1 MRLLIVEDDTDVR
14 DLLIELC
21 EDEGYDADGAG
32 SVAAAKAALQEQG
45 YDLVILD
52 LWLPDGSG
60 SAVLRELR
68 RVGSAVPVVVC
79 SGRPDG
85 VLRTRM
91 FEAGA
96 DAVLE
101 KPFSCNELIARVRA
115 LLRRPHG
122 GDAALMAD
130 QSAGSLWSSRAGEAG

>member
-21 EDEGYDADGAG
+21 EDEGYDVDGAG
-32 SVAAAKAALQEQG
+32 SVASATVALRARR
-45 YDLVILD
+45 YDLVVLD

-60 SAVLRELR
+60 TAVLRALR
-68 RVGSAVPVVVC
+68 RVGSEMPVIVC
-79 SGRPDG
+79 SGRPDA

-101 KPFSCNELIARVRA
+101 KPFSCNELVARVRA
-115 LLRRPHG
+115 LLRRPHVG
-122 GDAALMAD
+122 AAALTVD
-130 QSAGSLWSSRAGEAG
+130 QSAGSL

>member
-14 DLLIELC
+14 DLLIEVC

-32 SVAAAKAALQEQG
+32 SVASATAALRTRQ
-45 YDLVILD
+45 YDLVVLD

-60 SAVLRELR
+60 TAVLRALR
-68 RVGSAVPVVVC
+68 QVGSAVPVVVC
-79 SGRPDG
+79 SGRPDA

-101 KPFSCNELIARVRA
+101 KPFSCNEMIARVRA
-115 LLRRPHG
+115 LLRRPQVAT
-122 GDAALMAD
+122 DVLTAD
-130 QSAGSLWSSRAGEAG
+130 QSAGSL

>member
-32 SVAAAKAALQEQG
+32 SVAEATAALRARP
-45 YDLVILD
+45 YDLLILD

-60 SAVLRELR
+60 SAVLRQLR
-68 RVGSAVPVVVC
+68 EVGSAVPAVVC
-79 SGRPDG
+79 SGWPDA

-101 KPFSCNELIARVRA
+101 KPFSCTELIARIHA
-115 LLRRPHG
+115 LLRHPRPGAAAGRG
-122 GDAALMAD
+122 GVGLSAD
-130 QSAGSLWSSRAGEAG
+130 

>member
-32 SVAAAKAALQEQG
+32 SVAAATAALRAVS

-79 SGRPDG
+79 SGRPDA

-115 LLRRPHG
+115 LLRRPQV
-122 GDAALMAD
+122 GDAALLAD